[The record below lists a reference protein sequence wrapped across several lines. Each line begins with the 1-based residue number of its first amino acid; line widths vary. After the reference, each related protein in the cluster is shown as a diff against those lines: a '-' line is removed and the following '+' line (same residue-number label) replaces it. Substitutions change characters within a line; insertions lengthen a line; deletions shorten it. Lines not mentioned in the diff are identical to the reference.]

1 MADYS
6 IEVAIPNQGPA
17 GPQGPP
23 GEFGELEA
31 PQDGIIYGRKDA
43 EWVDMTAPANLQV
56 RRGTAAEVAAVTPL
70 EGEPVWETDTKKL
83 RVGDGITAAGIIVG
97 LQNLGQ
103 IFKLKITDQS
113 TSGGTTDLFNDND
126 LFFETEANSFYEVDI
141 GILGFNNVSE
151 LIRAKILGNNA
162 QVFGLF
168 KNPDGSLN
176 QGINTITETN
186 TIMNTNSLQDESV
199 SFYFHKFFVIG
210 DEEAG
215 QVTFQFGSETSN
227 AGDISTIKAGSY
239 LRATKLTIQ

>member
-6 IEVAIPNQGPA
+6 IEVSIPNQGPA

-31 PQDGIIYGRKDA
+31 PQDGIIYGRKDG

-56 RRGTAAEVAAVTPL
+56 RRGTAAEVAAITPL

-103 IFKLKITDQS
+103 IVKLKTTDQS

-126 LFFETEANSFYEVDI
+126 LFFETEANSFYEVSI
-141 GILGFNNVSE
+141 GIFGYNDFGEAINGKISVTNATVYGIWAGTNNSVT
-151 LIRAKILGNNA
+151 NVN
-162 QVFGLF
+162 LF
-168 KNPDGSLN
+168 LDSNDLADSA
-176 QGINTITETN
+176 TA
-186 TIMNTNSLQDESV
+186 
-199 SFYFHKFFVIG
+199 FYWDRLFVMG
-210 DEEAG
+210 AEEAG
-215 QVTFQFGSETSN
+215 NVTFQFGSNSSGED
-227 AGDISTIKAGSY
+227 DISTIKAGSY
-239 LRATKLTIQ
+239 MRATKITVQ